1 MPAMRN
7 PLPLAAL
14 ALVLAACGSV
24 QVHPTAT
31 TAPPRPKDCDLAF
44 VFKAPDRAYDELAE
58 LETHVTAPPREG
70 ALELLRPKA
79 CQLGADALI
88 VTKNQVLNELG
99 HTLVAGTAIKFRP
112 LEPAP
117 AATPPPAPSEPAAP
131 APPAPPA
138 AADAPGAPSD
148 PQR

>member
-70 ALELLRPKA
+70 ALEVLRPKA

-112 LEPAP
+112 LAPAP
-117 AATPPPAPSEPAAP
+117 PATPPATPATTPAAPSEPASPAAP
-131 APPAPPA
+131 APP
-138 AADAPGAPSD
+138 SV